1 MNRFLE
7 KLFHRKVRSL
17 GDQLRTE
24 REAHVQIAQDVIP
37 SGEGEY
43 ADNMRRRSHGLQNG
57 NTAVLNNQNTGSEAT
72 GGGY

>member
-1 MNRFLE
+1 MVRFLE
-7 KLFHRKVRSL
+7 KLFHRKALTV
-17 GDQLRTE
+17 GDQMRAE
-24 REAHVQIAQDVIP
+24 RENHAQIKQDVIP
-37 SGEGEY
+37 AGEGEY